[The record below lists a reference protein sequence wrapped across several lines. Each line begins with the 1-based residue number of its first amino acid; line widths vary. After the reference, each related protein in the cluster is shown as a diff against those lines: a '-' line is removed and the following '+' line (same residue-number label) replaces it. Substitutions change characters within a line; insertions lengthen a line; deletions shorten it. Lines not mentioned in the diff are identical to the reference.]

1 MKKAHATKTWA
12 MPVAKQWQGRHGPGK
27 WHLYCWDP
35 FKQKRR
41 RSYDAGGWS
50 AHGKPWYDSQ
60 READLDCD
68 RYRQWLSGELK
79 ASLAGRPVG
88 SRPSVFPSENRAAN
102 ASTVT
107 TCASASPTLPL
118 LQTADPAHIPGST
131 TTVRGVRHA
140 WLDDVKRQ
148 NRLERMREVTK
159 ERDAKRKWEQAQ
171 CAHSKAL
178 QPGVHNVGHL
188 NVMHGLSARSKRCV
202 KRNVGCLRRTRQQQ
216 GGWKTL

>member
-1 MKKAHATKTWA
+1 MVTEKRKAEIRAIPTVCGSGGSPPTHELLSPLVGEAMKKAHATKTWA

-50 AHGKPWYDSQ
+50 AHGKPWHDSQ

-102 ASTVT
+102 ASAVT

-118 LQTADPAHIPGST
+118 LQTADPAHIPGFNPWIYDNS
-131 TTVRGVRHA
+131 
-140 WLDDVKRQ
+140 
-148 NRLERMREVTK
+148 
-159 ERDAKRKWEQAQ
+159 
-171 CAHSKAL
+171 
-178 QPGVHNVGHL
+178 
-188 NVMHGLSARSKRCV
+188 
-202 KRNVGCLRRTRQQQ
+202 
-216 GGWKTL
+216 